1 MFTSK
6 KKLIELLDYEK
17 SIYFHNRTEEIEY
30 RITGEPVY
38 YIWKYIK
45 NLRITEF
52 YHYQFKNQMGLN
64 KISSFVFW
72 NIYRRK
78 KNRLGLK
85 LGIEIGDFSCGKGLH
100 IWHAG
105 AIVINGN
112 ARIGSDCSIHG
123 AVCIGNNG
131 KTEEYPIIGDEVDIG
146 VGAYII
152 GPVKISSK
160 TKIGAGAVVV
170 HSAEKEGSVIIGPC
184 AHVKEEN

>member
-6 KKLIELLDYEK
+6 KKLIEILDYEK

-72 NIYRRK
+72 NI
-78 KNRLGLK
+78 
-85 LGIEIGDFSCGKGLH
+85 
-100 IWHAG
+100 
-105 AIVINGN
+105 
-112 ARIGSDCSIHG
+112 
-123 AVCIGNNG
+123 
-131 KTEEYPIIGDEVDIG
+131 
-146 VGAYII
+146 
-152 GPVKISSK
+152 
-160 TKIGAGAVVV
+160 
-170 HSAEKEGSVIIGPC
+170 
-184 AHVKEEN
+184 